1 MGNRKEILK
10 KVGIITLWVC
20 MGVASLALLIAANIQ
35 RAGETCKDVV
45 VSIRTVDNG
54 NYISEKE
61 ILNRVSGNDPSTLRG
76 KDLRR
81 FNLSEIEA
89 ILEQHLWIR
98 NAELFFDAKNVLH
111 IDVEERIPVGR
122 IFCIDGESFYVD
134 ELGMQLPANGNQIA
148 DVPVFTGFP
157 AVTKPLLSKDSILLM
172 QVRDMGA
179 YILKND
185 FWSAQIEQIHI
196 DQYSMEL
203 IPKLGKHQIIF
214 GEGKQVEQKF
224 NRLFLF
230 YKNVL
235 NKAGW
240 NYYSVL
246 DLRYDKQLVGVRR
259 DSLSLYESF
268 KIPFDSI
275 EINKVL
281 DTTRIELDTLMQS
294 LPVKSEAT
302 IKKETIISKEE
313 MNILKEVTRPQ
324 ENNNPKKTN

>member
-20 MGVASLALLIAANIQ
+20 VGSCSLVLLIAANIQ
-35 RAGETCKDVV
+35 QAGEICKDVV
-45 VSIRTVDNG
+45 VTIKSTEHG
-54 NYISEKE
+54 NYIHEKE
-61 ILNRVSGNDPSTLRG
+61 ILNRVSNNDPSTLKG

-81 FNLSEIEA
+81 FNLSELEA
-89 ILEQHLWIR
+89 ALEQHLWIR
-98 NAELFFDAKNVLH
+98 NAELFFDVQNILH

-122 IFCIDGESFYVD
+122 IFCVDGESFYVD
-134 ELGMQLPANGNQIA
+134 ELGIQLPANGNQIA

-157 AVTKPLLSKDSILLM
+157 PLTKPLLSKDSILLM
-172 QVRDMGA
+172 QVRDVGG

-185 FWSAQIEQIHI
+185 FWNAQIEQIHI
-196 DQYSMEL
+196 ENYSMEL

-224 NRLFLF
+224 KRLLLF

-259 DSLSLYESF
+259 DSVSLYESF

-275 EINKVL
+275 EINQVL

-294 LPVKSEAT
+294 LPAKSEVT
-302 IKKETIISKEE
+302 IQKETVISKEE
-313 MNILKEVTRPQ
+313 MNILKEVNRSQ
-324 ENNNPKKTN
+324 DNNRKKTN